1 MQAESYTW
9 HGLFTQPNKEGK
21 AEVILRK
28 RKIDCYLP
36 KFTKQVR
43 SKGRL
48 HRPKNCAVIP
58 GMLFIPVEAMAAKR
72 RTEIFRE
79 AAIYGFLRT
88 TGNVP
93 KSIPQRDIEIIKAI
107 ETKLNRNTKVIHS
120 DFKPGQK
127 VRFRD
132 QVYSA
137 YLGSAEI
144 FEVLANGKNVGIIVQ
159 QLFGRLT
166 RIHVAASDL
175 VAL

>member
-1 MQAESYTW
+1 MEAESFTW

-21 AEVILRK
+21 AEDILKK

-43 SKGRL
+43 AKGRS

-88 TGNVP
+88 AGNVP
-93 KSIPQRDIEIIKAI
+93 ASIPQRDIEIIKAI
-107 ETKLNRNTKVIHS
+107 EVKLNRTTKQIHS
-120 DFKPGQK
+120 DFRVGQK
-127 VRFRD
+127 VKFKD

-144 FEVLANGKNVGIIVQ
+144 FEVLANGKNVGIIVPM
-159 QLFGRLT
+159 LFGQPT